1 MVYGRSINT
10 YYMVSKP
17 TYNSTMFSC
26 PKSPVLGPEVRLGEG
41 GGPTRISLSAYADAS
56 MSLETAR
63 TSHGSEDGLI

>member
-1 MVYGRSINT
+1 MVDLSILTMVY
-10 YYMVSKP
+10 KP

-26 PKSPVLGPEVRLGEG
+26 PKSPPVLALPEVRLGEG

-63 TSHGSEDGLI
+63 TRQATALKMG